1 MFDSSEQEP
10 ALVIDVHAHIGLEAG
25 LAEMAEVFPEGTPRL
40 VERDGGRFFEYPNG
54 VVNGPLPPGMVDLDY
69 RIGEMDAAGVDL
81 QVVSV
86 RPQIFSYSAGAEKVI
101 KLAAIQNEAMLET
114 IATHPDRLNG
124 MLSLPLLDA
133 AASVAEIRRHL
144 DHPAVRGVLVDS
156 NVGGVNLDDES
167 FGPIWA
173 ALSDANLPALVH
185 PYQADV
191 AGQERMT
198 RYYLF
203 NLIGNPLDS
212 TIALASVIFGGVLDR
227 YPDLRWCF
235 VHGGG
240 YAPYQLARWDHWKV
254 RKEPKVSLDEPP
266 STRFGRLFFDSLTH
280 APGPLHLLADMVG
293 WSQVMVGT
301 DYPFDMGDLTPVDS
315 IDRLELEDGV
325 RQAVLSGNAQR
336 FLG

>member
-1 MFDSSEQEP
+1 
-10 ALVIDVHAHIGLEAG
+10 LVIDVHAHIGLEAG
-25 LAEMAEVFPEGTPRL
+25 LAEMAEVFPEGTPKL

-54 VVNGPLPPGMVDLDY
+54 VVNGPLPPGMVDLDH

-86 RPQIFSYSAGAEKVI
+86 RPQIFSYSAGAEKVT
-101 KLAAIQNEAMLET
+101 KLAAIQNEAMLDT
-114 IATHPDRLNG
+114 IAAHPDRLNG

-173 ALSDANLPALVH
+173 ALSDANLPVLVH

-203 NLIGNPLDS
+203 NLIGNPLDT

-240 YAPYQLARWDHWKV
+240 YAPYQLARWDHGWKV
-254 RKEPKVSLDEPP
+254 RKEPKFSLDEPP

-280 APGPLHLLADMVG
+280 APGPLHLLADIVG

-315 IDRLELEDGV
+315 IDRLELDDGV